1 MVLGLRVGVR
11 RMLVVAASYAM
22 VSAVPSHMRPSFC
35 CFRTCFVLQ
44 LESRLVTSAI
54 AGSGCLMTRV
64 FIHLL
69 FLSLLVCLGLNV
81 HLGRMMLIL
90 DFVLFEGCLACFVL
104 ALVGVV

>member
-1 MVLGLRVGVR
+1 MRWYLRYCRICGR
-11 RMLVVAASYAM
+11 LC
-22 VSAVPSHMRPSFC
+22 F
-35 CFRTCFVLQ
+35 FRTCLVLQ

-81 HLGRMMLIL
+81 HLGRMMLLL